1 MYSRVTLNALA
12 IGLHLPGAKTTR
24 MFRFVMP
31 GLCSK
36 WGLQLQK
43 KWSPAPNSVTS
54 YVVDDFCYSY
64 PIIYLPQ
71 ALPFW
76 SFPVN
81 SVFYPQSHTISAVHS
96 SSCYIGQMMGG
107 GGGEDQRT
115 MTCSAGLAYTRPL
128 GLKKHWTMT
137 QTTLVFCIGNKAGIG
152 SVNLV
157 VGSQIFSGLS
167 PMSLQGKIRVQDQ
180 SYRRARG
187 LGNFTAIHIERI
199 PKGKK
204 LSSKLSL

>member
-1 MYSRVTLNALA
+1 MRTPVTKEV
-12 IGLHLPGAKTTR
+12 LP
-24 MFRFVMP
+24 
-31 GLCSK
+31 
-36 WGLQLQK
+36 
-43 KWSPAPNSVTS
+43 WSPAPNSITS
-54 YVVDDFCYSY
+54 YVDDFCYSY

-81 SVFYPQSHTISAVHS
+81 SVFYPQSHTISAVHA

-115 MTCSAGLAYTRPL
+115 MTCSAGLACTRPL

-137 QTTLVFCIGNKAGIG
+137 HATLLFCIGNKAGIG

-157 VGSQIFSGLS
+157 VGSD
-167 PMSLQGKIRVQDQ
+167 LQWTLTHVPPGENKSTRPVLQK
-180 SYRRARG
+180 SKG
-187 LGNFTAIHIERI
+187 PWKFHGNSHRKNSQGQKAVE
-199 PKGKK
+199 
-204 LSSKLSL
+204 